1 MKQLT
6 ILFLLIILTLA
17 NIGFCAPMDAAI
29 LDTISAN
36 YLNQMPFQL
45 EYKISQ
51 EFSNSDVITEEIG
64 QFYLHNKDVFRVN
77 YPGSQIL
84 FDGTWLWSIDKY
96 NKQIVVE
103 PFDPSSSLRL
113 IYNVLNGNMAQ
124 YEIEE
129 VEEIEHLDNHL
140 KKIDMKSIDDNN
152 FFKSMVITL
161 DPVKEEIRTVEYVDF
176 QNTSIV
182 IDFLDFYSHTIDES
196 ILFKVKNLQ
205 KKDFIDLRP

>member
-1 MKQLT
+1 MKNLT
-6 ILFLLIILTLA
+6 ILFLLITLTLA
-17 NIGFCAPMDAAI
+17 APGIGASMNAAF

-36 YLNQMPFQL
+36 YLDQMPFQL

-51 EFSNSDVITEEIG
+51 KFANSDVITEEIG

-113 IYNVLNGNMAQ
+113 IYNVLNGNMSQ
-124 YEIEE
+124 YEIEA
-129 VEEIEHLDNHL
+129 VEAIEYLDYHL
-140 KKIDMKSIDDNN
+140 KKINMKSIDDNN

-161 DPVKEEIRTVEYVDF
+161 DPVKKEIRTVEYVDF
-176 QNTSIV
+176 QNTSIM
-182 IDFLDFYSHTIDES
+182 IDFLDYYPHKIDES

-205 KKDFIDLRP
+205 QKDFIDLRP